1 MTQNVSRLSELAE
14 TASQAAVIAN
24 VGRTGVVRTHD
35 LKKRI
40 LEHFAGDPDGLD
52 N

>member
-1 MTQNVSRLSELAE
+1 MFELAE
-14 TASQAAVIAN
+14 TASVAPFIAN